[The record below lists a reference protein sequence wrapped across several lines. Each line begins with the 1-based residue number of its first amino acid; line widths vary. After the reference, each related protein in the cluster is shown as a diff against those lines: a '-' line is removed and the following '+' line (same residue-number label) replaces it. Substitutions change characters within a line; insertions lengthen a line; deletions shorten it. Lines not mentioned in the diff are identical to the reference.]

1 MDSVLLITGLRVVE
15 MMSISLQ
22 KKNNYNIE
30 PKVCIRSVFSFLDI
44 LVLGVVWKR
53 CEYSKK

>member
-1 MDSVLLITGLRVVE
+1 MDAVLLTTGLRVVE

-30 PKVCIRSVFSFLDI
+30 PKVCIRSVFSFFGHPCFRRCVE
-44 LVLGVVWKR
+44 VL
-53 CEYSKK
+53 